1 MSGDF
6 ILGQNTVAHCHIIA
20 HFLLFPIQNDVLA
33 FVMEPDHA
41 KSMPLCYLVAAV
53 GLKTDLQCDAFSV
66 GFSKEI
72 RIPPPLLLYHP
83 TCEKSRRL

>member
-20 HFLLFPIQNDVLA
+20 HFLLFPIQND
-33 FVMEPDHA
+33 A

-66 GFSKEI
+66 GFINVSKEI
-72 RIPPPLLLYHP
+72 RIPTLLLYHP